1 MSANSDPITINLP
14 RRLLEH
20 PEALHIRRMRGAV
33 WLYLAL
39 LARLPGGAD
48 TTEVDPKEFSG
59 RMGLPEGTIRSL
71 LGHLRKGRYV
81 EVKRLNGSHR
91 VRVKG
96 LALPVAQTRPE
107 PLPPRLFTVAKLERA
122 LGDRGNRASLEAALA
137 ANADPAIQKALAGA
151 LAVPAAEIRRSRTAL
166 FLYLLKRHAEQ
177 TDNHPRA

>member
-1 MSANSDPITINLP
+1 MSVNSDLITIPLP

-20 PEALHIRRMRGAV
+20 PEGLHIRRLRSAI

-39 LARLPGGAD
+39 LVRLPSGTDAL
-48 TTEVDPKEFSG
+48 EVDPKGFG
-59 RMGLPEGTIRSL
+59 DRMGLPEGTIRSL

-81 EVKRLNGSHR
+81 EVRRLNGSYR

-96 LALPVAQTRPE
+96 LGLPAQPAIAE
-107 PLPPRLFTVAKLERA
+107 PVPRLFTVAKLERA
-122 LGDRGNRASLEAALA
+122 LGDRGNRAALESALTA
-137 ANADPAIQKALAGA
+137 HGDPAIQKALAGA

-177 TDNHPRA
+177 PDNHPRA